1 MNKIG
6 ILLGIIFNLFIYLMP
21 PQKGAKSLTEICI
34 DSLTK
39 FIVRSLDPQY
49 LFKLKKYKPD
59 YDGRSKFHVNIRSIR
74 KISNILRE
82 TNRHQL
88 NKNDVHKCQKNKD
101 PKEKCEKF
109 DSSATP
115 PVDISSNC
123 SNSPTQT
130 TPLLAESSS
139 LSDQVEES
147 EDLSLSVVEDYL
159 LNLVRDLTS
168 HAHCSLQELL
178 FAAILPELNL
188 LYVKS
193 TAKSVNQDMRKLI
206 KLLVPLFVNS
216 SLKVLNFGA
225 FKMFTEASMFQHLY
239 NRLSKANSLE
249 KLIFDRSCYW
259 RAGSILDISKMLK
272 GLSSLHTLHI
282 HYICQPDMLQGLAE
296 SCPQLRE
303 LSLKGSKDITD
314 NEVPLLSKF
323 KLIETLDIT
332 GTTITGRGCRTL
344 VLEMPLLTWLT
355 HCPFNCNSDT
365 LIFESRAQLFTYIK
379 DQLHKQTPSISSSS
393 NSVDVPKE
401 VVTDSEPL
409 PDNNNSDLSTENN
422 FETNKKEKNLSLNLK
437 FFWLFNSTTEEV
449 FLTHLCPKLE
459 HLRLDFVL
467 QDLPELPDMEAITHL
482 SCLSKL
488 SLYAFDRCPIQLV
501 TNVIEFSPQITTLH
515 LHLGDEWF
523 FVAPVVNVIAQ
534 NCRNLTHLKMEGDYK
549 GHHSIEESDERLDF
563 TVPPGG
569 LSNLQEARLAGCV
582 TDQRVLHLLEQ
593 APNLEVLNLDGE
605 LEWLHDDTFTEA
617 VNRNLLLK
625 LKELWFNVSAG
636 VTLGCVRHLLQSK
649 NELERI
655 GRLCLVSSSTKV
667 GYTSLLQYI
676 RKHNLL
682 TELIWVTDQRDFTLD
697 DSETL
702 NSS

>member
-1 MNKIG
+1 
-6 ILLGIIFNLFIYLMP
+6 MP
-21 PQKGAKSLTEICI
+21 IARCK
-34 DSLTK
+34 
-39 FIVRSLDPQY
+39 
-49 LFKLKKYKPD
+49 
-59 YDGRSKFHVNIRSIR
+59 
-74 KISNILRE
+74 
-82 TNRHQL
+82 
-88 NKNDVHKCQKNKD
+88 
-101 PKEKCEKF
+101 
-109 DSSATP
+109 
-115 PVDISSNC
+115 NC
-123 SNSPTQT
+123 SS
-130 TPLLAESSS
+130 
-139 LSDQVEES
+139 
-147 EDLSLSVVEDYL
+147 
-159 LNLVRDLTS
+159 
-168 HAHCSLQELL
+168 LL
-178 FAAILPELNL
+178 FFQKLNL

-272 GLSSLHTLHI
+272 GLCSLHTLHI

-401 VVTDSEPL
+401 VVTDSETL
-409 PDNNNSDLSTENN
+409 PDNNNSDLSKENN
-422 FETNKKEKNLSLNLK
+422 LETNKKEKNLSLNLK

-482 SCLSKL
+482 SCLSTL

-617 VNRNLLLK
+617 VNRNLLTEVKGFYINITWFDKSNKTLISISRYA
-625 LKELWFNVSAG
+625 LSTGLVPNEDFVTQTCIFSAQIELWFNVSAG

-697 DSETL
+697 DSETS

>member
-1 MNKIG
+1 
-6 ILLGIIFNLFIYLMP
+6 MP
-21 PQKGAKSLTEICI
+21 PQKCAKSLTELCI

-88 NKNDVHKCQKNKD
+88 NKNDVHKCQKSKD

-109 DSSATP
+109 DSSATSS
-115 PVDISSNC
+115 VDMPSNC
-123 SNSPTQT
+123 SNPHTQT
-130 TPLLAESSS
+130 TPLSPESSS

-147 EDLSLSVVEDYL
+147 EDLSLS
-159 LNLVRDLTS
+159 
-168 HAHCSLQELL
+168 ELL

-206 KLLVPLFVNS
+206 KLLVPLFVNY

-225 FKMFTEASMFQHLY
+225 FKMFTEASMFQLLY
-239 NRLSKANSLE
+239 NRLSKATSLE

-259 RAGSILDISKMLK
+259 RAESILEISKMLK
-272 GLSSLHTLHI
+272 GLSTLHTLHI

-379 DQLHKQTPSISSSS
+379 DQLHKQTPSISSSG

-401 VVTDSEPL
+401 VVTDSESL
-409 PDNNNSDLSTENN
+409 PDNNNDSDLSKENN
-422 FETNKKEKNLSLNLK
+422 FEIKEKEKNLSLKLK

-563 TVPPGG
+563 TIPPGG

-593 APNLEVLNLDGE
+593 APNLEILNLDGE
-605 LEWLHDDTFTEA
+605 LEWLHDDTFTDA

-655 GRLCLVSSSTKV
+655 GRLCLVSSSTKE

-697 DSETL
+697 DSETS